1 MATERIE
8 MVENKQDSSFA
19 LFLTLA
25 SAFIVLLLILPTPHL
40 RIYSSPAFLMYV
52 NTVAKQYFTAFSLYH
67 SLA

>member
-40 RIYSSPAFLMYV
+40 RIYSSAFLMYV